1 MEAMGGV
8 PANGSAGE
16 QNGENEEA
24 VKRSQAGEMEQ
35 PQDVQESLLQADQ
48 KAPGLKDGTVADAAG
63 QVPNQASSKTGQGLG
78 GHGSSLAPQQ
88 TNAQYPEGANGGGR
102 GQDIEGALL

>member
-35 PQDVQESLLQADQ
+35 PQDVQESLL
-48 KAPGLKDGTVADAAG
+48 
-63 QVPNQASSKTGQGLG
+63 
-78 GHGSSLAPQQ
+78 
-88 TNAQYPEGANGGGR
+88 
-102 GQDIEGALL
+102 